1 MYQSYLLRLWS
12 AGVNGETVWRA
23 TLESALTPQRQG
35 FASLDDLF
43 DFLQRQ
49 TGLSSDQTRARSNEV
64 GDGAPRQAHE
74 WAAQDKAP

>member
-12 AGVNGETVWRA
+12 AGVDGETVWRA

-43 DFLQRQ
+43 ELLRQ
-49 TGLSSDQTRARSNEV
+49 QTEVASGRNE
-64 GDGAPRQAHE
+64 GEER
-74 WAAQDKAP
+74 